1 MRGQEGPLE
10 VHLASGGK
18 LDRLGV
24 QQPEPTSLSCHALS
38 LFRGRGAAVQAQA
51 AACSS
56 DQRVGLA
63 WVLPSFLPRSPH
75 AGSGQNTSNAH
86 RKQGLGTLT
95 PTAAPCPKDSG
106 TQRVQ
111 NPCRPGSLPSH
122 TSRAFPLLSLP
133 LFSFLALGQSP
144 KARLRPVE
152 ASPAREWGG
161 VCRAGALGCLAQPQ
175 ESGGLREV
183 SPQPSW

>member
-1 MRGQEGPLE
+1 MR
-10 VHLASGGK
+10 S
-18 LDRLGV
+18 
-24 QQPEPTSLSCHALS
+24 
-38 LFRGRGAAVQAQA
+38 
-51 AACSS
+51 ACSEAEELLS
-56 DQRVGLA
+56 RLKQQLA
-63 WVLPSFLPRSPH
+63 PQTKGWDSHGSFLPSFLGLP
-75 AGSGQNTSNAH
+75 T
-86 RKQGLGTLT
+86 QGLARTPQTHTGSRVWATLT